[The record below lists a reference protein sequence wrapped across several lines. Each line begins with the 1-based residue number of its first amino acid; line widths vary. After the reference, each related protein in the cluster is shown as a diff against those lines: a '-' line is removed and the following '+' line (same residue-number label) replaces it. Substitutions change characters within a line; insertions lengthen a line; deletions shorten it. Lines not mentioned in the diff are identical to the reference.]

1 MPADEPL
8 AGGRPS
14 RQLTA
19 RSDPGTWITGEAAA
33 KTDLRVRALG
43 EIDELTSYLG
53 VARARNRDPDLGKIL
68 ARLQELLLTLGCDIA
83 DPERRG
89 EVFLTAADCRALT
102 EAVRAHERALPR
114 LVRFIVPGPPSP
126 AAELHYS
133 RTIARRMERTLQSLA
148 ETEPVSEAALAA
160 ANELS
165 DLLYALARRAAHA
178 AGEVDH
184 KWRPRAPLSGGDLQ

>member
-1 MPADEPL
+1 MPADDRIS
-8 AGGRPS
+8 GGRPGRS
-14 RQLTA
+14 LTA
-19 RSDPGTWITGEAAA
+19 RSDPGTRITGEPAA

-53 VARARNRDPDLGKIL
+53 VARAHNPHPELANIL
-68 ARLQELLLTLGCDIA
+68 VRLQELLLTLGCDIA

-89 EVFLTAADCRALT
+89 EVFLTAADCRVLT
-102 EAVRAHERALPR
+102 EAVRVHERALPR

-133 RTIARRMERTLQSLA
+133 RAIARRLERTLQSLA
-148 ETEPVSEAALAA
+148 ATEPVSEAALAA

-165 DLLYALARRAAHA
+165 DLLFALARRAAHA

-184 KWRPRAPLSGGDLQ
+184 EWRPRAPLSGSDLQ